1 MENITKSAKKI
12 LKNSKV
18 LVDIMIESESTRIMV
33 VNHNGEF
40 YILRF
45 MNDKCYALVDFKQL
59 EKTPLMT
66 HYALEN
72 KDKAKYVV
80 KGISGNSVTE
90 IAYSNDLKYVIES
103 CKWHLFSLDKMVV
116 EDNNGTRVADV
127 YKNGEVI
134 YWLPDNAL
142 KKIVDVLEVV
152 CKELGIEG
160 SRRTLKL
167 CSMEGKTLLVSWNN
181 YKDISNSK
189 NIFDVDLLVMELEN
203 ILYSGIECI
212 VFSPAKLEWE
222 YINGYYKD
230 SILEEGNI
238 RIVLG

>member
-12 LKNSKV
+12 LKDSKV

-59 EKTPLMT
+59 EKSPLMT
-66 HYALEN
+66 HYTLEN
-72 KDKAKYVV
+72 NDRAKYVV
-80 KGISGNSVTE
+80 KGIAGNSVTE
-90 IAYSNDLKYVIES
+90 ISYSNDLKYVIES
-103 CKWHLFSLDKMVV
+103 CKWHLFSLDKIVV
-116 EDNNGTRVADV
+116 EDTNGTMVAEIS
-127 YKNGEVI
+127 KNGEVI
-134 YWLPDNAL
+134 YWLSDSVL
-142 KKIVDVLEVV
+142 KKIVDVLGGV
-152 CKELGIEG
+152 CKELGIEN

-167 CSMEGKTLLVSWNN
+167 CSMDGKTLLVSGSN
-181 YKDISNSK
+181 YKDISDSK
-189 NIFDVDLLVMELEN
+189 NIFDVDFLVMELEN

-212 VFSPAKLEWE
+212 VFSPAKLVQEN
-222 YINGYYKD
+222 IKGYYKD